1 MHLNIILKLSHN
13 KIGKIIQNLEKNGF
27 QIGYDLKHIR
37 KYSAIPFD
45 YEFAKIKIITLFL
58 ECK

>member
-27 QIGYDLKHIR
+27 QIGYDLKQIR

-45 YEFAKIKIITLFL
+45 YDLQRSK
-58 ECK
+58 